1 MLLTTFKQR
10 GLELDLDLNPLT
22 SPLQLAAAKQLLKDS
37 RVSKGYKRL
46 KNKALVIPGTR
57 LAPMA
62 LSQGNRHCKYLF
74 LTALAHSSE
83 T

>member
-1 MLLTTFKQR
+1 MDF
-10 GLELDLDLNPLT
+10 NPHT

-37 RVSKGYKRL
+37 RVSEGYKKL
-46 KNKALVIPGTR
+46 ENKALIISGTR

-62 LSQGNRHCKYLF
+62 LSQEHRHCKYLF